1 LNQQTLHINFID
13 NIGANSNQHGIEIH
27 VYKYL
32 FVNNLLAIF
41 FNFRMVLGLFNSAI
55 PYKDQQYSK
64 LKSQCVSKGELFVD
78 PLFPPT
84 SKSLFYSKVEKN
96 IVWKRPGVSYCLN
109 GTSRKSV
116 NS

>member
-1 LNQQTLHINFID
+1 
-13 NIGANSNQHGIEIH
+13 
-27 VYKYL
+27 
-32 FVNNLLAIF
+32 
-41 FNFRMVLGLFNSAI
+41 MVLGLFNSAI

-84 SKSLFYSKVEKN
+84 SKSLFYSKVEKD

-109 GTSRKSV
+109 KTSRKSI
-116 NS
+116 NSQSPNRKNVWT